1 MVIKQRWF
9 SGRIL
14 ACHAGGPG
22 SIPGRCNLF
31 TISYKSIEGT
41 PEHELVVIDICR
53 AWNDPVLSRAR
64 RRAFR
69 LGCPGKKKSTFYLF
83 SKSGLGGEKFYIFT
97 EVFLAPC

>member
-1 MVIKQRWF
+1 MDKQRWF

-31 TISYKSIEGT
+31 AFRSQKSIERT

-69 LGCPGKKKSTFYLF
+69 LGCPGKKRMAFLMFLQKCNYLQEYCYF
-83 SKSGLGGEKFYIFT
+83 FH
-97 EVFLAPC
+97 